1 MIPNQSYDQP
11 FNTILNNYLNYVNTN
26 NRILSNTIDVI
37 HAQNIIYNSII
48 HYYISGQNPRP
59 PNPGPPNPGPS
70 NPGPPNPGPPNS
82 GPPNSGPIPSMREPT
97 PVSTNVDSFLSH
109 IFLNILNSN
118 YDVVNSPTNLVVTSV
133 NRRRE
138 NTPVP
143 TINDLLQATTY
154 CIYSEIENPINEA
167 CPISQKDFSNN
178 DIVLVINTCKHIFEP
193 TSIMKWF
200 TRRGECPLCR
210 RTIIHRR
217 ETRENENENE
227 NENADTDTET
237 ENETIENEI
246 TENGEN
252 ETTENNNSSFMSQHL
267 AYIITNDLESYF
279 DFSNNLL

>member
-48 HYYISGQNPRP
+48 HYYISGQNPVS
-59 PNPGPPNPGPS
+59 PNPVSPNPE
-70 NPGPPNPGPPNS
+70 
-82 GPPNSGPIPSMREPT
+82 PIPSMREPT

-118 YDVVNSPTNLVVTSV
+118 YDVVNSPTNLVVTSF

-138 NTPVP
+138 NAPVP

-237 ENETIENEI
+237 ENETIENET